1 MAAEERRREAARK
14 RQLQQARLDHVAAQ
28 QDEAECKNELLA
40 ARLAEITGLLATAL
54 ASDIWRGNFEELKR
68 ALLLPPFDTQAL
80 SQAEPLL
87 RLEDHLPKP
96 PSFLLRLLPG
106 SSGRHQAA
114 LEAGRRV
121 YEAKVAEHAA
131 REQERLRRLADLTQ
145 RHQALCARLQR
156 EVEEQN
162 AQIDTFAAAYR
173 AAEPSAVVRYFETVL
188 DLDVLPEGFSPTFR
202 VAFTPESKQLVVERE
217 LPTPD
222 VVPVRLC
229 TSARRD

>member
-1 MAAEERRREAARK
+1 VVAEERRREAARK

-96 PSFLLRLLPG
+96 PSFPEAQGAIKPLWKQGGESTKRKLPNMRLASRSASGASPTSPSDTKRSAPGCNAKSRSKTLRSTRLLRPIEPLNRPRSSATLRPCLTWMSCQRDFPRHSEWRLLPNR
-106 SSGRHQAA
+106 SS
-114 LEAGRRV
+114 L
-121 YEAKVAEHAA
+121 
-131 REQERLRRLADLTQ
+131 
-145 RHQALCARLQR
+145 
-156 EVEEQN
+156 
-162 AQIDTFAAAYR
+162 
-173 AAEPSAVVRYFETVL
+173 S
-188 DLDVLPEGFSPTFR
+188 
-202 VAFTPESKQLVVERE
+202 
-217 LPTPD
+217 
-222 VVPVRLC
+222 
-229 TSARRD
+229 